1 MADTEID
8 RLKEEL
14 HQQKDWEDRA
24 RLQLNQK
31 LKQKTEDFDHLLW
44 DYKHLEAEHKKQQ
57 DKLVELRLEIHRA
70 ETTLTDERAENTRLL
85 DEAAREWMELHKQ
98 QYEEKERATTTL
110 QRLKPKFL
118 VSLQGAGGGNDKADR
133 ATEE

>member
-1 MADTEID
+1 M
-8 RLKEEL
+8 
-14 HQQKDWEDRA
+14 
-24 RLQLNQK
+24 
-31 LKQKTEDFDHLLW
+31 
-44 DYKHLEAEHKKQQ
+44 EHKKQQ
-57 DKLVELRLEIHRA
+57 EKLVELRQEVHRA
-70 ETTLTDERAENTRLL
+70 KTALVDERAENTRLL
-85 DEAAREWMELHKQ
+85 DEAARERMELHKQ